1 MDITERRVAE
11 QRLQQK
17 EMELRQIVDLAPQ
30 LIAVFGPH
38 LERRYANR
46 MSLDYFGLT
55 LDERRDTQ
63 PAAVGH
69 PDDTK
74 RCRSNW
80 DRALA
85 SGSAFEIEVR
95 LRRNDGVYRWFL
107 MRCNPVRDDQGEVLR
122 WYAACTD
129 IEDRKQAEE
138 RLQRENAALREE
150 LNQASM
156 FEEIVGSSE
165 PLRKV
170 LSQVSKVAPSDS
182 IVLILGQT
190 GTARALLTS
199 PLPDLRQSCLA
210 CRKCFFLRPL
220 LVR

>member
-1 MDITERRVAE
+1 M
-11 QRLQQK
+11 
-17 EMELRQIVDLAPQ
+17 
-30 LIAVFGPH
+30 
-38 LERRYANR
+38 
-46 MSLDYFGLT
+46 
-55 LDERRDTQ
+55 
-63 PAAVGH
+63 
-69 PDDTK
+69 
-74 RCRSNW
+74 
-80 DRALA
+80 
-85 SGSAFEIEVR
+85 
-95 LRRNDGVYRWFL
+95 
-107 MRCNPVRDDQGEVLR
+107 RDDQGEVLR